1 MSTANAEIHA
11 VPNSDSTPTA
21 TAETYI
27 TVKLHKPLVYED
39 ETFEKLRFDFDALT
53 GKDHLAIEQELR
65 SEGKTTLAPALSS
78 DYLSKLAAR
87 ASKDGL
93 GYDAFLYLSLKE
105 AVAVESAAR
114 SFLIK

>member
-1 MSTANAEIHA
+1 MSTNITEINAAE
-11 VPNSDSTPTA
+11 STSAPTA

-27 TVKLHKPLVYED
+27 TVKLHRPLTYEGQ
-39 ETFEKLRFDFDALT
+39 TFEALRFDFDALT

-65 SEGKTTLAPALSS
+65 SEGKTTLSPAFSS
-78 DYLSKLAAR
+78 DYLSKMAAR
-87 ASKDGL
+87 ASKDKL
-93 GYDAFLYLSLKE
+93 GYDAFLYLSLKD